1 MASIGSIIGLT
12 LSSIFFALS
21 LYSNVTLF
29 QLLRK
34 ECTASPSCSSPI
46 KGTRLPL
53 RAIAVLNIVVM
64 VLMLALVVFVAVVG
78 KAAGDMMQ
86 QNAPVEMMPA
96 NNAPAKNAAGNNNAS
111 SNNAAQE

>member
-1 MASIGSIIGLT
+1 
-12 LSSIFFALS
+12 
-21 LYSNVTLF
+21 
-29 QLLRK
+29 
-34 ECTASPSCSSPI
+34 
-46 KGTRLPL
+46 
-53 RAIAVLNIVVM
+53 M